1 MQTFDIEIT
10 EISTRIIQ
18 IDANTITEAMEIAGL
33 LYKRE
38 EIQLELSDHK
48 RTEIDITEMKAYNHE
63 AMNQFLKKRHLQQ
76 LRYWI
81 LKNWQNSHLVQW
93 QRLLLNLKNKLDF
106 KLKHLY
112 FPTIKLNCTFVTP
125 IQLYE
130 ADYYCSNKFSFFID
144 IITLICCRKGYYYI
158 SPYSQKN
165 RNQC

>member
-63 AMNQFLKKRHLQQ
+63 AIFEKKALATIEV
-76 LRYWI
+76 LDTEELAKLAFGSMATAI
-81 LKNWQNSHLVQW
+81 VEFD
-93 QRLLLNLKNKLDF
+93 KLDF

>member
-81 LKNWQNSHLVQW
+81 LKN
-93 QRLLLNLKNKLDF
+93 
-106 KLKHLY
+106 
-112 FPTIKLNCTFVTP
+112 
-125 IQLYE
+125 
-130 ADYYCSNKFSFFID
+130 
-144 IITLICCRKGYYYI
+144 
-158 SPYSQKN
+158 
-165 RNQC
+165 